1 MSDGCWQSGLT
12 WKSKTSTAAIFLLR
26 ARCKH
31 NRVCPSK
38 CVLGTDAMPDAT
50 IHRKKSQQ
58 LDTRT
63 RTGTERTFFSWQ
75 RPDEVSMG
83 NHDTVEELGSLVQQ
97 AQQKAGTKSK
107 RGSGNCAES
116 RSQLFANA
124 VANFFRDKP
133 STMLHSEGTLSN
145 HGQQP
150 RAGICAQV

>member
-1 MSDGCWQSGLT
+1 MRGGDV
-12 WKSKTSTAAIFLLR
+12 SKRNLKEFTIISNEIQYIVIRNSKLAGPRRGA
-26 ARCKH
+26 
-31 NRVCPSK
+31 PSSE
-38 CVLGTDAMPDAT
+38 DFE
-50 IHRKKSQQ
+50 RKRKF
-58 LDTRT
+58 DTRT
-63 RTGTERTFFSWQ
+63 RTGTERTFSHD
-75 RPDEVSMG
+75 RDLMKYPLG

-107 RGSGNCAES
+107 RGSGNCTES

-124 VANFFRDKP
+124 VAKFFRDRP